1 MLPDIK
7 QILYASDLGENSVPA
22 LRMAVK
28 LAIENGA
35 SVTFL
40 HVVEVLSPS
49 TEALIDTHFE
59 PEVLAQLRK
68 AGIEDLRN
76 KMAERVERFWAE
88 ELPADKVGA
97 LGKPLVLIEKG
108 NVEEKILATARQM
121 DVDMIVMGTRT
132 HTALAKMFMGSSAQ
146 RVMQHSD
153 RPVLIVPLPAD

>member
-1 MLPDIK
+1 MLPEIK

-28 LAIENGA
+28 LAIEHGA
-35 SVTFL
+35 AITFL

-59 PEVLAQLRK
+59 PAVLAELRK
-68 AGIEDLRN
+68 AGIDDLRS
-76 KMAERVERFWAE
+76 KMTRRVESFWAE
-88 ELPADKVGA
+88 EIPAGKA
-97 LGKPLVLIEKG
+97 AELGKPLVLIEKG
-108 NVEEKILATARQM
+108 NVEEKILATAKQM

-132 HTALAKMFMGSSAQ
+132 HSALAKMFMGSSAQ

-153 RPVLIVPLPAD
+153 RPVLIVPLPAE

>member
-28 LAIENGA
+28 LAIEHGA

-59 PEVLAQLRK
+59 PEVLAQLRRT
-68 AGIEDLRN
+68 GIEDLRN
-76 KMAERVERFWAE
+76 KMTERVERFWAE
-88 ELPADKVGA
+88 ELPAGKA
-97 LGKPLVLIEKG
+97 EAIGKPLVLIEKG

-132 HTALAKMFMGSSAQ
+132 HTALAKLFMGSSAQ

-153 RPVLIVPLPAD
+153 RPVLIVPLPSD

>member
-28 LAIENGA
+28 LAIEHGA
-35 SVTFL
+35 TITFL

-68 AGIEDLRN
+68 TGIEDLRN
-76 KMAERVERFWAE
+76 KMTERVERFWVD
-88 ELPADKVGA
+88 ELPAGKAEV
-97 LGKPLVLIEKG
+97 LSKPLVLIEKG

-132 HTALAKMFMGSSAQ
+132 HSALAKMFMGSSAQ